1 MEAKE
6 MIFTILIL
14 EMGSR
19 IKTDFADL
27 YGYNLLRK
35 SAKSVF
41 IRDPYLK

>member
-14 EMGSR
+14 ELGSR

-27 YGYNLLRK
+27 HGYNLRK
-35 SAKSVF
+35 SAKSAF